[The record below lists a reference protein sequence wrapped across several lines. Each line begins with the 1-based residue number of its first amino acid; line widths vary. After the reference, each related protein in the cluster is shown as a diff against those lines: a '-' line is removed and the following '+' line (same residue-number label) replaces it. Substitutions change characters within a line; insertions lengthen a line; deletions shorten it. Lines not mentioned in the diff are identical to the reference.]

1 MFVLDADIL
10 SFSIL
15 VQGQDLIKIGEE
27 KLMKEQELVLK
38 IIENI
43 EKVILGKTKEIKD
56 ILRGIFAG
64 GHILIEDVPGVGKT
78 TLVKTLAK
86 TLDLSYSRI
95 QFTPDLLP
103 SDITGISIYNQKL
116 GEFQFKK
123 GPIFANIILADEINR
138 TSPKTQSALLEVMEE
153 NQVSEGINT
162 YKLEKPFIVL
172 ATQNP
177 IEYEGTFILPE
188 AQLDRFMMKVR
199 IGYADKE
206 SEANILQVYGSSEP
220 LESIKSI
227 ASKEDILLIQKR
239 VREVFASKEINDYI
253 ISIVNATRENK
264 YVTLGASTRAALSL
278 LKVAKANA
286 FINSRDYVIPQ
297 DIKQNVEAV
306 LCHRLTLSSMARAKN
321 MNAQVIIDDLIDKIP
336 LPRVK

>member
-1 MFVLDADIL
+1 MGRGIMKE
-10 SFSIL
+10 
-15 VQGQDLIKIGEE
+15 QDLI
-27 KLMKEQELVLK
+27 QEIV
-38 IIENI
+38 ENM
-43 EKVILGKTKEIKD
+43 EKVIFGKTAEIYD
-56 ILRGIFAG
+56 ILKGIFAG

-78 TLVKTLAK
+78 TIIKTLAK
-86 TLDLSYSRI
+86 ILDLSYSRI

-116 GEFQFKK
+116 SDFQFRK

-162 YKLEKPFIVL
+162 YKLEEPFIVL

-206 SEANILQVYGSSEP
+206 NESKILQIYGNEEP
-220 LESIKSI
+220 IKKLKI
-227 ASKEDILLIQKR
+227 IGKKEEIVRIQEK
-239 VREVFASKEINDYI
+239 VRQVFAAKEVSDYI
-253 ISIVNATRENK
+253 VSIVNATRENK
-264 YVTLGASTRAALSL
+264 YITLGASTRAALAL
-278 LKVAKANA
+278 LKIAKANA
-286 FINSRDYVIPQ
+286 FINYRDYVIPQ
-297 DIKQNVEAV
+297 DVKNNAKAV
-306 LCHRLTLSSMARAKN
+306 LCHRITLSSMARAKGLS
-321 MNAQVIIDDLIDKIP
+321 VEEIIEEIIDKIP
-336 LPRVK
+336 LPKVRSYD

>member
-1 MFVLDADIL
+1 MKE
-10 SFSIL
+10 
-15 VQGQDLIKIGEE
+15 QDLIEE
-27 KLMKEQELVLK
+27 IVGNM
-38 IIENI
+38 
-43 EKVILGKTKEIKD
+43 EKVIFGKTAEIYD
-56 ILRGIFAG
+56 ILKGIFAG

-78 TLVKTLAK
+78 TIIKTLAK
-86 TLDLSYSRI
+86 ILDLSYSRI

-116 GEFQFKK
+116 GDFQFRK

-162 YKLEKPFIVL
+162 YKLEEPFIVL

-206 SEANILQVYGSSEP
+206 NESKILQIYGNEEP
-220 LESIKSI
+220 IKKLKI
-227 ASKEDILLIQKR
+227 IGQKEEIVRIQEK
-239 VREVFASKEINDYI
+239 VRQVFAAKEVSDYI
-253 ISIVNATRENK
+253 VSIVNATRENK
-264 YVTLGASTRAALSL
+264 YIALGASTRAALAL

-286 FINSRDYVIPQ
+286 FIDYRDYVIPQ
-297 DIKQNVEAV
+297 DVKNNAKAV
-306 LCHRLTLSSMARAKN
+306 LCHRITLSSMARAKGLS
-321 MNAQVIIDDLIDKIP
+321 VDEIIEEILDKIP
-336 LPRVK
+336 LPKVR

>member
-1 MFVLDADIL
+1 M
-10 SFSIL
+10 
-15 VQGQDLIKIGEE
+15 QGQELIK
-27 KLMKEQELVLK
+27 K

-43 EKVILGKTKEIKD
+43 EKVILGKTNEVYD
-56 ILRGIFAG
+56 ILRGILAG

-86 TLDLSYSRI
+86 TLNLSYSRI

-103 SDITGISIYNQKL
+103 SDITGISIYNQKH

-123 GPIFANIILADEINR
+123 GPIFSNIILADEINR

-162 YKLEKPFIVL
+162 YRVEKPFIVL

-188 AQLDRFMMKVR
+188 AQLDRFMLKVR

-206 SEANILQVYGSSEP
+206 SESKILQLHGNEDP
-220 LESIKSI
+220 LEKIEVI
-227 ASKEDILLIQKR
+227 AEKEDILEMQKI
-239 VREVFASKEINDYI
+239 VKEVFAAKEITDYI
-253 ISIVNATRENK
+253 VSLVNATRNNK
-264 YVTLGASTRAALSL
+264 YITLGASTRAALSL
-278 LKVAKANA
+278 LKIAKAQA
-286 FINSRDYVIPQ
+286 FINNKSYVIPQ
-297 DIKQNVEAV
+297 DVKNNAKSV
-306 LCHRLTLSSMARAKN
+306 LCHRLTLSSLARAN
-321 MNAQVIIDDLIDKIP
+321 NLNAEAVIEDIVDRIS
-336 LPRVK
+336 LPKVR